1 MFDVGMQELLV
12 VFVVALI
19 FIGPKKLPEI
29 ARSLGKMMGE
39 LKRAGDEIKEKI
51 EFETMMEDTEED
63 VEEDRRAETSTPKA
77 PDPPSSEAPQPQASF
92 SQESQAQS
100 IAHDQDQ
107 EKDPEKN
114 QT

>member
-29 ARSLGKMMGE
+29 ARTLGKMMGE

-51 EFETMMEDTEED
+51 EFESMMEDPEEE
-63 VEEDRRAETSTPKA
+63 VEA
-77 PDPPSSEAPQPQASF
+77 PDPPSGEAPQPQTSF
-92 SQESQAQS
+92 SQETQPQS
-100 IAHDQDQ
+100 IAHDQDPG
-107 EKDPEKN
+107 KNPEKN